1 MTSANRIAQKVWL
14 LINSIRWQSMDL
26 QDFESQQL
34 YFDKPNSE
42 QVDGWILEASK
53 VYAEGKAEPLLLK
66 AFAREPENLSV
77 LVALYRFYYYQH
89 RLEDAIEIAYR
100 AMAVTAPMIAFP
112 EDWSEL
118 KQDHLA
124 MGVMRSFTMVRF
136 YLLALKGCAYLHLRL
151 NRIETGVKMLNKVIA
166 MDSKDRLGARALL
179 LAMGPASISEVS
191 TNSQQTASASR

>member
-1 MTSANRIAQKVWL
+1 
-14 LINSIRWQSMDL
+14 MDL

-42 QVDGWILEASK
+42 AVDQLILEASK

-66 AFAREPENLSV
+66 AYAQEPENLSV

-89 RLEDAIEIAYR
+89 RLDEAIEIAFR
-100 AMAVTAPMIAFP
+100 AMRVTAPMITFP
-112 EDWSEL
+112 EHWEDI

-124 MGVMRSFTMVRF
+124 MGVQRSFTMVRF

-151 NRIETGVKMLNKVIA
+151 HRIETGVKMLNKVIVL
-166 MDSKDRLGARALL
+166 DSKDRLGAKALL
-179 LAMGPASISEVS
+179 IAMGPASISEPEGES
-191 TNSQQTASASR
+191 KLSASASC